1 MRLIGETL
9 LRWRVSCTERS
20 SLNAK
25 QTKPICI
32 GLVCFVI
39 KSERRK
45 ILKKWDLSVKM
56 KIRKGEICRRDVLT
70 DGAAG
75 IAQHGTAGG
84 FSGTDACGRVLD
96 DQTIAG
102 GKPQKLRCPQ
112 IRFRIGLAPS
122 DHVATDHHI
131 EL

>member
-1 MRLIGETL
+1 MAGL
-9 LRWRVSCTERS
+9 LHGAELLKCKTD
-20 SLNAK
+20 
-25 QTKPICI
+25 QTYLY

-39 KSERRK
+39 NSERRK
-45 ILKKWDLSVKM
+45 ILKKWNLSVKM

>member
-1 MRLIGETL
+1 MKEHHLATAP
-9 LRWRVSCTERS
+9 V
-20 SLNAK
+20 
-25 QTKPICI
+25 
-32 GLVCFVI
+32 VI
-39 KSERRK
+39 RSERRK
-45 ILKKWDLSVKM
+45 ILKRRELSVKM

-102 GKPQKLRCPQ
+102 SKPQKLRCPQ
-112 IRFRIGLAPS
+112 IRFRIGLAPG